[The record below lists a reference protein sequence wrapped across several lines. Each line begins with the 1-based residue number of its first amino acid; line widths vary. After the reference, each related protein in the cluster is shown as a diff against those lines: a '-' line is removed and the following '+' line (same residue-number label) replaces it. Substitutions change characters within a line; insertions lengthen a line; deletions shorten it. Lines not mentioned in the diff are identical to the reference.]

1 MFGDLD
7 WPWNE
12 SCAFVNISINCQL
25 FSNFRFI
32 VRHICYYL
40 VSLNIIICVSLFL
53 YLYLSLSSSPLLS
66 LSLYLSC
73 CLSLS
78 HFFPRNS
85 DCYFSGISGC
95 RANVS
100 NPEVLQ
106 RSGLSAIGD
115 ILRHRRLSLF
125 GHIARLDPGVP
136 VHDALRLM
144 VDIYEGRKL
153 MAS

>member
-66 LSLYLSC
+66 LSISLAVSHSLIFFRGIRIAISLELVDAEQMSPIQRCFRDLVCQPLVTSCDIDAYL
-73 CLSLS
+73 CLAIL
-78 HFFPRNS
+78 HAWILE
-85 DCYFSGISGC
+85 CQYMTLCVWWLISTK
-95 RANVS
+95 AES
-100 NPEVLQ
+100 
-106 RSGLSAIGD
+106 
-115 ILRHRRLSLF
+115 
-125 GHIARLDPGVP
+125 
-136 VHDALRLM
+136 
-144 VDIYEGRKL
+144 
-153 MAS
+153 